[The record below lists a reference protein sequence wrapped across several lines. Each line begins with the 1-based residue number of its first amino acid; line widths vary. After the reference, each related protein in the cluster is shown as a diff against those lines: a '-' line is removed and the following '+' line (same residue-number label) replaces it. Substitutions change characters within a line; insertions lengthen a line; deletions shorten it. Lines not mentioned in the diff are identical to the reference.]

1 MICAVKLIFAALAL
15 FTAACPTIA
24 GPLET
29 AKLLCDT
36 QYAGWKYGPSA
47 GKQEVDCV
55 QFVASVVQKEL
66 GRELTADERNA
77 IYINPPPADL
87 SAAIES
93 EQPATKGIQYALVDV
108 LKRGIAVTPEQAKA
122 GDFIQYWIRKK
133 DGKWAGHSAIISR
146 VFEVDGTPRAAIYGS
161 HKITGGIA
169 DTDFGGGG
177 VLLTGADR
185 KVYIARLQ

>member
-1 MICAVKLIFAALAL
+1 MKSVLTALAL
-15 FTAACPTIA
+15 FIAAGATFA

-29 AKLLCDT
+29 ATLLRET

-47 GKQEVDCV
+47 AKQEVDCV
-55 QFVASVVQKEL
+55 QFVASVVQKEI
-66 GRELTADERNA
+66 GRDLTPDERNA

-87 SAAIES
+87 SAAVES

-108 LKRGIAVTPEQAKA
+108 LKRGIAVAPEQAQP

-146 VFEVDGTPRAAIYGS
+146 VFEIDGTRRIAIYGS

-169 DTDFGGGG
+169 DTDFGGQG
-177 VLLTGADR
+177 VKLTGADR